1 LLLTETQDRAAQLEK
16 ITHIETALS
25 QAQDEVGVLEALAL
39 FFDQKQAASIHY
51 TVEEDKPTAA
61 FTVAHWENGRIQR
74 DDELLY
80 KPFDI
85 QSHAGLNLGLKQPD
99 RISFVS
105 DIQSDKRISKAAVKE
120 AKKIGFRSIIVIP
133 LRSAGR
139 WQGFIS
145 VKQPQ
150 AHEFSAAEIALWEQ
164 LRESLAAIIASRR
177 AYLAQQDAL
186 SETAVLYETG
196 AQLSVARSYD
206 SVLDVLR
213 KNTVL
218 GQNITNVSIMFFE
231 HEWRQDKMPEYADV
245 LTYWSAVAPDRAK
258 LRFHYKDYPSSS
270 KILEKLN
277 KPLVFKDVSHSA
289 EMDKNLKK
297 MLVKGFNANTFVLFP
312 MVVRGNW
319 IGYVNAM
326 YPQPTDLS
334 EKDIRRTEAIIQQ
347 AGVAVQGLRNLE
359 QAEQQAL
366 EARNRSNELVILN
379 EMGRSLT
386 ALVDMDSILENVYR
400 YTARLMDATNFYV
413 SFFDGKRDEI
423 TFALDIRGDR
433 VMKNAGT
440 RKAGKGLT
448 EHIIYSKEP
457 LLIPEEVDGKLD
469 ELGIEKIGPSSAS
482 WLGVPLMVGSQVIGV
497 IGLQNWDMPRSYNEQ
512 HLRLLTSVAAQTA
525 IAVENARL
533 FEQIQARARR
543 ERILREVTAKV
554 RSGADADT
562 VMRTAVSEIGR
573 ALGRRT
579 FVYLNETGSQETK
592 ADKEEVYGD

>member
-1 LLLTETQDRAAQLEK
+1 
-16 ITHIETALS
+16 
-25 QAQDEVGVLEALAL
+25 
-39 FFDQKQAASIHY
+39 
-51 TVEEDKPTAA
+51 
-61 FTVAHWENGRIQR
+61 
-74 DDELLY
+74 
-80 KPFDI
+80 
-85 QSHAGLNLGLKQPD
+85 
-99 RISFVS
+99 
-105 DIQSDKRISKAAVKE
+105 
-120 AKKIGFRSIIVIP
+120 
-133 LRSAGR
+133 
-139 WQGFIS
+139 
-145 VKQPQ
+145 
-150 AHEFSAAEIALWEQ
+150 
-164 LRESLAAIIASRR
+164 
-177 AYLAQQDAL
+177 
-186 SETAVLYETG
+186 
-196 AQLSVARSYD
+196 
-206 SVLDVLR
+206 
-213 KNTVL
+213 
-218 GQNITNVSIMFFE
+218 
-231 HEWRQDKMPEYADV
+231 
-245 LTYWSAVAPDRAK
+245 
-258 LRFHYKDYPSSS
+258 
-270 KILEKLN
+270 LEKLN

-457 LLIPEEVDGKLD
+457 LLIPEDVDGKLD